1 MGPRYPSWG
10 TGKEALPLRSQKEAP
25 TPSPCLVGR
34 LSGAAGWSPFRLSVQ
49 QSISPSVHQSRVL
62 QVEDIPVHGA
72 LGTQHSI
79 ALVCRRDSGDLTSP
93 LQGPHRIVSMSL
105 QGSGLVCRRNRVGR
119 ARPGVRSLSCACRLS
134 QALGQRVLYS
144 SVGQGASASNV
155 TGETSGSLSS
165 SPAPTHAGHTS
176 PYSSLKA
183 AFGPRGSHGQLSIS
197 ETCAPWPGAGGPLQ
211 PAACRLLP
219 LPCPAPSPP
228 LTPARPTPISAAPLL
243 EHLLPSHGLSAS

>member
-72 LGTQHSI
+72 LGTQHSV

-105 QGSGLVCRRNRVGR
+105 QGSGLVCRREEQGR
-119 ARPGVRSLSCACRLS
+119 QS
-134 QALGQRVLYS
+134 QAWGQVPLLCMQAIP
-144 SVGQGASASNV
+144 GPGTASPI
-155 TGETSGSLSS
+155 L
-165 SPAPTHAGHTS
+165 
-176 PYSSLKA
+176 L
-183 AFGPRGSHGQLSIS
+183 
-197 ETCAPWPGAGGPLQ
+197 CGAGGKRQQRHRGDLGLSELQ
-211 PAACRLLP
+211 PCPHPCWTHITLL
-219 LPCPAPSPP
+219 
-228 LTPARPTPISAAPLL
+228 IS
-243 EHLLPSHGLSAS
+243 

>member
-1 MGPRYPSWG
+1 MGLWEHNTALPWSAGG
-10 TGKEALPLRSQKEAP
+10 TAVTSHRPYRALIGLSACPCKEAVW
-25 TPSPCLVGR
+25 CV
-34 LSGAAGWSPFRLSVQ
+34 AG
-49 QSISPSVHQSRVL
+49 
-62 QVEDIPVHGA
+62 
-72 LGTQHSI
+72 
-79 ALVCRRDSGDLTSP
+79 
-93 LQGPHRIVSMSL
+93 
-105 QGSGLVCRRNRVGR
+105 RNRVGR

-176 PYSSLKA
+176 PCSSLKA